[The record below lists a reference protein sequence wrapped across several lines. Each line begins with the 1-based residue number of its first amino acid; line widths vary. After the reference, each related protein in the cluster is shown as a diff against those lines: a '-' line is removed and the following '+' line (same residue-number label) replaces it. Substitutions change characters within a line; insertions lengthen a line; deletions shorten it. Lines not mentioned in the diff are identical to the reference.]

1 MFAVYSGTITDRG
14 DGGWK
19 NRGFAGDF
27 DYAEDAKAV
36 TFGHR

>member
-1 MFAVYSGTITDRG
+1 MSAVDSGTITNRG

-19 NRGFAGDF
+19 NWGFAGDF

-36 TFGHR
+36 TFSHR